1 MKIGSF
7 DINHGVS
14 LAPMAGYTD
23 SAMRRICHRLGAD
36 YSVTEMV
43 SAKAVVYG
51 DKKTYSLAAISE
63 DEGPVAIQIFGSEP
77 EVMAEAA
84 AKLACPSVGVPPVA
98 IDINMGCP
106 VRKIFTNGEGSALM
120 RSPELI
126 EHIVSA
132 VSRAVSIPVTV
143 KIRAGVDREHINA
156 VECALAAES
165 GGASAVC
172 VHGRTTKDMYTGKA
186 DRNVIR
192 AVKEALRIPVS
203 ANGDILTALDARNML
218 DQTGA
223 DGLAVGRGAVGNP
236 FIFNEIRAMLDGK
249 EYTPPTVKESV
260 DLALLQLRYA
270 IEDKGEYTAVT
281 ESRKQI
287 ALYLHKFRG
296 AAALR
301 ADINRAV
308 TYREVEEVM
317 HRIPEGDGE

>member
-1 MKIGSF
+1 M
-7 DINHGVS
+7 
-14 LAPMAGYTD
+14 
-23 SAMRRICHRLGAD
+23 
-36 YSVTEMV
+36 
-43 SAKAVVYG
+43 
-51 DKKTYSLAAISE
+51 
-63 DEGPVAIQIFGSEP
+63 
-77 EVMAEAA
+77 
-84 AKLACPSVGVPPVA
+84 
-98 IDINMGCP
+98 
-106 VRKIFTNGEGSALM
+106 
-120 RSPELI
+120 
-126 EHIVSA
+126 
-132 VSRAVSIPVTV
+132 
-143 KIRAGVDREHINA
+143 
-156 VECALAAES
+156 
-165 GGASAVC
+165 C